1 MILKTIWN
9 ITLEQ
14 NNMFIEQIIINNFR
28 VYQGINTVNFAMDA
42 DQNITVIAGNNGF
55 GKTSFLT
62 SLVWGLYGKLMND
75 VDERY
80 RQDINEAGGYTRYC
94 EKLMNRIAHSEAIT
108 KVGELK
114 AGSEKNTLTENQL
127 IHKLISDLSSFSI
140 TLKLSNI
147 MIPSVPCKQVEVT
160 RSYNVTTHKEKLTIL
175 IDGREN
181 ELTKNVGPEIF
192 INDFILPKEIA
203 KFFFFDA
210 EKIVSLADVNTVE
223 EKKYL
228 SQAYAEVL
236 GIKKYTDLKA
246 SLTQMRY
253 RIREK
258 SASKSDRSALD
269 KLNRQL
275 EQARKM
281 IEHKR
286 NQLEGIVESIQI
298 KRTTS
303 DVHQEQLIRE
313 GSSITIEEIKRL
325 REQKHILADDLS
337 KLKSRFNDM
346 LELAPFAMLVSKMTL
361 VKKQLELESSNS
373 AAATALL
380 KTKFAAISKL
390 VTDSNLAL
398 DNDKKDFLLSL
409 IEQELIPKDA
419 VQVKALLSFTPDQQQ
434 KFYVAYEN
442 ITTTFGKSFKV
453 LINDQK
459 RLQGV
464 FNNVNRKLQDGEAKG
479 KDPVIASIRK
489 TKEKLDDEIK
499 LLLNEQASL
508 HADVYKL
515 ENEINSLSR
524 QTSELSKKVI
534 LEDVDKEKDETAERL
549 IQKLDVFIQKL
560 KNKKKGSLE
569 KNIQYELNRLMHKSD
584 FVSRV
589 HVLIEGDLIDIE
601 LYDNQSRFI
610 DKELLSKGEQQLYAT
625 ALLKAL
631 VDESNVRFPV
641 FIDSPLQKFD
651 KNHSHNIIKEFYP
664 NLSAQVV
671 LFPLLQKELN
681 EEEYSWMVDRVGKAY
696 LIKQNDKYNSGFE
709 QTEPNLL
716 FTWYQQTQK
725 AYV

>member
-1 MILKTIWN
+1 
-9 ITLEQ
+9 
-14 NNMFIEQIIINNFR
+14 MFIEQIIINNFR
-28 VYQGINTVNFAMDA
+28 VYQGKNILNFAIDV

-62 SLVWGLYGKLMND
+62 SLVWALYGKLMND

-80 RQDINEAGGYTRYC
+80 KQDISEAGGYTRYC
-94 EKLMNRIAHSEAIT
+94 LKLMNRQARTEAIL
-108 KVGELK
+108 KVNDLK
-114 AGSEKNTLTENQL
+114 SGSDKKTLAENQIVHNL
-127 IHKLISDLSSFSI
+127 ITELSSFSV
-140 TLKLSNI
+140 TVRLSNI

-160 RSYNVTTHKEKLTIL
+160 RSFDTTNNKERITIL

-223 EKKYL
+223 EKRYL

-246 SLTQMRY
+246 SLSQMRY

-258 SASKSDRSALD
+258 SASKSDRNA
-269 KLNRQL
+269 LNRLNKQL
-275 EQARKM
+275 EQTKKM

-286 NQLEGIVESIQI
+286 NQLEGIAESIQI
-298 KRTTS
+298 KKSTS

-313 GSSITIEEIKRL
+313 GSAITVEEIKRL
-325 REQKHILADDLS
+325 REQKHIISDDLS

-346 LELAPFAMLVSKMTL
+346 LELAPFAMLVGKMTL

-380 KTKFAAISKL
+380 KTKFAAITKL
-390 VTDSNLAL
+390 VSESQIALSNENKVAL
-398 DNDKKDFLLSL
+398 LNL
-409 IEQELIPKDA
+409 IEAELLPKDV
-419 VQVKALLSFTPDQQQ
+419 VQVKALLNFTPEQQQ

-442 ITTTFGKSFKV
+442 ITTTFGKSFKG

-459 RLQGV
+459 RLQSV
-464 FNNVNRKLQDGEAKG
+464 YNNLNRKLLDGEAKG

-489 TKEKLDDEIK
+489 TKEKLDEEIK
-499 LLLNEQASL
+499 QLLNEQADL
-508 HADVYKL
+508 KAGVHKL
-515 ENEINSLSR
+515 ENEANSLAR
-524 QTSELSKKVI
+524 QTSELSKRVV

-549 IQKLDVFIQKL
+549 ILKLDLFIQKL

-601 LYDNQSRFI
+601 LFDNQNKFV

-671 LFPLLQKELN
+671 LFPLLQKELT

-696 LIKQNDKYNSGFE
+696 LIKQNEDYNSCFE
-709 QTEPNLL
+709 QTEPSLL

>member
-1 MILKTIWN
+1 
-9 ITLEQ
+9 
-14 NNMFIEQIIINNFR
+14 MFIEQIIINNFR
-28 VYQGINTVNFAMDA
+28 VYQGINTLDFAMDG

-80 RQDINEAGGYTRYC
+80 KQDISEAGGYIRYC
-94 EKLMNRIAHSEAIT
+94 EKLMNRLAQTEATPKIE
-108 KVGELK
+108 ELK
-114 AGSEKNTLTENQL
+114 TIREKNTLTEKQL
-127 IHKLISDLSSFSI
+127 IDSQIEDLTSFSV
-140 TLKLSNI
+140 TLKLANI
-147 MIPSVPCKQVEVT
+147 MIPSVPCKQLEIT
-160 RSYNVTTHKEKLTIL
+160 RSYNVNTHKEKLIIL

-210 EKIVSLADVNTVE
+210 EKIVSLADVNTIE

-236 GIKKYTDLKA
+236 GIKKYTDLKG

-269 KLNRQL
+269 RLNKQL
-275 EQARKM
+275 EQAKKM
-281 IEHKR
+281 IEHKK
-286 NQLEGIVESIQI
+286 NQLEGISESIQI

-313 GSSITIEEIKRL
+313 GSSITIDEIKRL

-346 LELAPFAMLVSKMTL
+346 LELAPFAMLVRKMTL
-361 VKKQLELESSNS
+361 VKEQLELESSNS
-373 AAATALL
+373 AAATSLL
-380 KTKFAAISKL
+380 KIKFNAISRL
-390 VTDSNLAL
+390 VNQSQIALNNENKQLLLAL
-398 DNDKKDFLLSL
+398 IEEELL
-409 IEQELIPKDA
+409 PKDS

-442 ITTTFGKSFKV
+442 ITTTFGKSFKA

-459 RLQGV
+459 RLQSV

-489 TKEKLDDEIK
+489 TKEKLDEEIK
-499 LLLNEQASL
+499 QLLNEQASL
-508 HADVYKL
+508 NAEVHKL
-515 ENEINSLSR
+515 ENENNSLAR
-524 QTSELSKKVI
+524 QTSELSKRVV

-549 IQKLDVFIQKL
+549 ILKLNQFIQKL

-569 KNIQYELNRLMHKSD
+569 KNIQYELNRLMHKTD

-601 LYDNQSRFI
+601 LYDNQNRFI

-696 LIKQNDKYNSGFE
+696 LIKQNDKYSSGFE
-709 QTEPNLL
+709 QTEPKLL

>member
-1 MILKTIWN
+1 
-9 ITLEQ
+9 
-14 NNMFIEQIIINNFR
+14 MFVQQIILNNFR
-28 VYQGINTVNFAMDA
+28 VYQGVSAVNFAMDTQ
-42 DQNITVIAGNNGF
+42 QNITVIAGNNGF

-62 SLVWGLYGKLMND
+62 ALVWGLYGKLMND
-75 VDERY
+75 VDQRY
-80 RQDINEAGGYTRYC
+80 KQDISEAGGYTKYC
-94 EKLMNRIAHSEAIT
+94 EKLMNKLAQSDATLKIA
-108 KVGELK
+108 ELK
-114 AGSEKNTLTENQL
+114 LIREGKTLTEKQL
-127 IHKLISDLSSFSI
+127 IDSEIDEFASFSVTI
-140 TLKLSNI
+140 KLSNI
-147 MIPSVPCKQVEVT
+147 MIPSVPCKELEVT
-160 RSYNVTTHKEKLTIL
+160 RIYNTLNHKEKLIIL

-210 EKIVSLADVNTVE
+210 EKIVSLADVSTVD

-236 GIKKYTDLKA
+236 GIKKYTDLKI
-246 SLTQMRY
+246 SLTLLRY

-258 SASKSDRSALD
+258 SANKGDRSALD
-269 KLNRQL
+269 RLNKQFD
-275 EQARKM
+275 QSKKM

-325 REQKHILADDLS
+325 RNQKHILTEDLA

-346 LELAPFAMLVSKMTL
+346 LELAPFAMLANKMTE

-380 KTKFAAISKL
+380 KSKFAAISNL
-390 VTDSNLAL
+390 VNESKLAL
-398 DNDKKDFLLSL
+398 GDDKKNLLLSL
-409 IEQELIPKDA
+409 IENELVPKDIE
-419 VQVKALLSFTPDQQQ
+419 QIKTLLSFTGDQQQ
-434 KFYVAYEN
+434 KFYVAYES
-442 ITTTFGKSFKV
+442 ITTTFGKSFKA
-453 LINDQK
+453 LISDQK
-459 RLQGV
+459 RLQSV

-489 TKEKLDDEIK
+489 TKEKLDDEI
-499 LLLNEQASL
+499 
-508 HADVYKL
+508 VKL
-515 ENEINSLSR
+515 ENEQSGLLDEIHQLENETNTLAR
-524 QTSELSKKVI
+524 QTSELSKKVV

-549 IQKLDVFIQKL
+549 IHKLDIFIQQLKL
-560 KNKKKGSLE
+560 KKKGSLE
-569 KNIQYELNRLMHKSD
+569 KNIQFELNRLMHKSD

-589 HVLIEGDLIDIE
+589 NVLIEGDLIDIE
-601 LYDNQSRFI
+601 LHDSQNRII

-681 EEEYSWMVDRVGKAY
+681 EEEYMWMVDRVGKAY
-696 LIKQNDKYNSGFE
+696 LIKQNNKYNSSFDE
-709 QTEPNLL
+709 VEPNLL
-716 FTWYQQTQK
+716 FNWYQQTQK

>member
-1 MILKTIWN
+1 
-9 ITLEQ
+9 
-14 NNMFIEQIIINNFR
+14 MFIEQIILNNFR
-28 VYQGINTVNFAMDA
+28 VYQGANTLSFAMDA

-80 RQDINEAGGYTRYC
+80 KQDISEAGGYTRYC
-94 EKLMNRIAHSEAIT
+94 EKLMNRLAQSEAIP
-108 KVGELK
+108 VIEELK
-114 AGSEKNTLTENQL
+114 ASRDKKTLTEKQL
-127 IHKLISDLSSFSI
+127 VDHQIDKLSSFSV
-140 TLKLSNI
+140 TLKFSNI
-147 MIPSVPCKQVEVT
+147 MIPSVPCKQLEVT
-160 RSYNVTTHKEKLTIL
+160 RSYNTITHKEKLTIL

-246 SLTQMRY
+246 SLSQMRY

-269 KLNRQL
+269 RLNKQL
-275 EQARKM
+275 EQAKKM

-303 DVHQEQLIRE
+303 DIHQEQLIRE

-337 KLKSRFNDM
+337 KMKSRFNDM
-346 LELAPFAMLVSKMTL
+346 LELAPFAMLVNKMGL

-373 AAATALL
+373 AAAAALL
-380 KTKFAAISKL
+380 KSKFNAISKL
-390 VTDSNLAL
+390 VAESQLAL
-398 DNDKKDFLLSL
+398 GEEQKNTLLTL
-409 IEQELIPKDA
+409 IEAELIPRNA

-442 ITTTFGKSFKV
+442 ITTTFGKAFKA

-459 RLQGV
+459 RQQSF

-489 TKEKLDDEIK
+489 TKEKLDEEIK
-499 LLLNEQASL
+499 QLLNEQETLKAEV
-508 HADVYKL
+508 HQL
-515 ENEINSLSR
+515 ENEANSLAR

-534 LEDVDKEKDETAERL
+534 LEDVDKGKDETAERL
-549 IQKLDVFIQKL
+549 IQKLDLFIQKL

-601 LYDNQSRFI
+601 LYDNQNRFI

-696 LIKQNDKYNSGFE
+696 IIKQNDKYSSGFE
-709 QTEPNLL
+709 QTEPKLL